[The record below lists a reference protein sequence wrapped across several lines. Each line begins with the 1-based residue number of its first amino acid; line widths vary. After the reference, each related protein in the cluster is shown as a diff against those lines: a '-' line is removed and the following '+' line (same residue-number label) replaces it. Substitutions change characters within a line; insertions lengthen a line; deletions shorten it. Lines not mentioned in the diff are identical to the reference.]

1 MGHSSKRVGG
11 HRGRGHRYRYLTRRR
26 DSPVIGRQ
34 NDGMDPAA
42 LAALRRSY
50 ELAGLDTEDV
60 DGDPLMQF
68 QRWLADAIA
77 AEFREPNAMVL
88 ATSDASG
95 QPRARSVLLKGV
107 TTEGFMFFTNYESTK
122 AHHLQENPKASL
134 CFPWWDLER
143 QVIVEG
149 LVSRTSREVSG
160 QYFRSR
166 PHGSQL
172 GALTS
177 PQSRVVASREVLTD
191 RFAELGEQ
199 YPEGDEVPLP
209 DHWGGY
215 FVAPTVIE
223 FWQGRSNR
231 MHDRVRYRRPTSAAP
246 WVIERLAP

>member
-1 MGHSSKRVGG
+1 
-11 HRGRGHRYRYLTRRR
+11 
-26 DSPVIGRQ
+26 
-34 NDGMDPAA
+34 MDPAA

-60 DGDPLMQF
+60 NRDPLVQF
-68 QRWLADAIA
+68 QRWLADAVA

-88 ATSDASG
+88 ATADSSG
-95 QPRARSVLLKGV
+95 QPRARSLLLKGV
-107 TTEGFMFFTNYESTK
+107 TSEGFTFFTNYESTK
-122 AHHLQENPKASL
+122 AKHLEQNPRASL

-149 LVSRTSREVSG
+149 HVSRTSRELSG
-160 QYFRSR
+160 EYFRSR
-166 PHGSQL
+166 PHGSRL
-172 GALTS
+172 GALAS
-177 PQSRVVASREVLTD
+177 PQSRVVESRDVLTE

-215 FVAPTVIE
+215 VLAPTIIE

-231 MHDRVRYRRPTSAAP
+231 MHDRVRYRRATPTDQ